1 MSIIDHVQQDMTRV
15 QGKVCLCMYVPRR
28 IKSGGGRCSHDCL
41 PTGTSYIPSV
51 VYPIHVMVRQ
61 RCGELGLVKTLWLQ
75 AG

>member
-1 MSIIDHVQQDMTRV
+1 MCVFRGASSAVVVDAVMTTYLTYR
-15 QGKVCLCMYVPRR
+15 
-28 IKSGGGRCSHDCL
+28 
-41 PTGTSYIPSV
+41 YIRSV